1 MFTKWFEKKAK
12 ELGYV
17 KLSDLDEYKKKV
29 FSEVKDIALVRDNF
43 NPRIK
48 AIEKRNKE
56 ISDKNIILEGKILKI
71 EAQAKKYEPLFTAVA
86 SLREK
91 ILDYDGVWDRF
102 DKQDEKIKSIKEES
116 SSANIRLNQLARA
129 KDEVS
134 RMEKV
139 VESFKGVEDLK
150 AELEET
156 QKDLKK
162 NSEALLLLSKENK
175 KDIKAL
181 KDRFNRVRING
192 HPLNSDTRVVITDL
206 DLSFVN
212 NLETRVKKDLKSFGK
227 EVQKEVDD
235 KLIPHTEKEQK
246 LAELNKKVD
255 DIVRVNSNVKTL
267 RKQKTFDELYR
278 EVVRGSKKKL

>member
-56 ISDKNIILEGKILKI
+56 IFDKNIVLEGKILKI

-150 AELEET
+150 AELKET

-278 EVVRGSKKKL
+278 EVVKGSKKKL